1 MSHYPFFRAWP
12 VRYKNYEIEIEGKNA
27 LIEEI
32 EIVVEKSRVARQVVR

>member
-32 EIVVEKSRVARQVVR
+32 ESGSAGGTIGN

>member
-1 MSHYPFFRAWP
+1 

-32 EIVVEKSRVARQVVR
+32 ESGSAGGTIGN